1 MLADGE
7 HNMPG
12 YPGSSQ
18 AQLLYEN
25 RQAFLFQNEIVAA
38 GTASIAYQLH
48 RERGNFYPWGMSL
61 ELAFGGNPGTFEVDI
76 ETADVDTDAHYVTIN
91 TMTSGLNSSYV
102 GRLELPSF
110 WAKYV
115 RAQVV
120 TLTNSVAITVLLT
133 R

>member
-1 MLADGE
+1 
-7 HNMPG
+7 MPAYTG
-12 YPGSSQ
+12 PAQ

-25 RQAFLFQNEIVAA
+25 RQAFLFQNETVAA
-38 GTASIAYQLH
+38 GTASIAYQLR
-48 RERGNFYPWGMSL
+48 RERGAFYPWGISL
-61 ELAFGGNPGTFEVDI
+61 ELSFSGDPGTFEVDI
-76 ETADVDTDAHYVTIN
+76 QTADVDTDSHFVTIN
-91 TMTSGLNSSYV
+91 TITGGLNTSYV

-120 TLTNSVAITVLLT
+120 ALTNTVAVTILLT